1 MATGWR
7 MTQAIGDM
15 ITFNILISI
24 HFHFLTL
31 IDLDFWFLFVFIFI
45 LEVLTK
51 EQICTW
57 KEKTS
62 LGVGFSLLY

>member
-1 MATGWR
+1 MAIGWR
-7 MTQAIGDM
+7 MTQEIGNM

-31 IDLDFWFLFVFIFI
+31 IDLDFCVFFPIFI

-51 EQICTW
+51 EQICIW

-62 LGVGFSLLY
+62 LGGGFSLPY